1 MSRLAEFKLQQ
12 LQYLIAIAEQ
22 GSLRL
27 AGLALGVSAA
37 AVSKGLQE
45 LENTA
50 GMRLCERQSQGLVLT
65 EGGRALLV
73 RAR

>member
-1 MSRLAEFKLQQ
+1 MPRSSDFKLQQ

-50 GMRLCERQSQGLVLT
+50 PACGCASDSRRGW
-65 EGGRALLV
+65 R
-73 RAR
+73 